1 MQPWQEPELDEI
13 REEYFNRAQ
22 EILDGDAPARDK
34 EGDFSFDRWKAA
46 ADLGVFSL
54 PMPEPYGQAKPLRH
68 VIAAYEGITQGC
80 RDGGLMFALFNQVV
94 GVQMTLAN
102 LASDT
107 LKEKYLPDLIS
118 GKSLACYAFTE
129 ESCGSDSFSMET
141 TAVED
146 GDGYRLNGTKSYL
159 TNAPFSNLAIVFAK
173 TSPKRNPFGL
183 TAFMVDLDW
192 EGCSKGRTFEKMG
205 LRTVHMGEFH
215 MDNVYVPKDHII
227 GTKGGGLRVLTESTA
242 MERALMTVTALGP
255 MKRALDACLERTKTR
270 KTYDKPIGAY
280 QQISTRVANMI
291 MRYKLCRQLQYDTV
305 AKLESGINPTK
316 IADDIA
322 MNKLF
327 ITENFTQFEMDA
339 MQIFGVRGYLLDN
352 FIQQDLRD
360 SLAGGIWAGTSET
373 LRNTIAKIAG
383 LPVDQG

>member
-1 MQPWQEPELDEI
+1 MQPWEDPQIDQLVQEYYQL
-13 REEYFNRAQ
+13 AQ
-22 EILDGDAPARDK
+22 ERLDGDAATRDK
-34 EGDFSFDRWKAA
+34 EGDFSFERWRAA
-46 ADLGVFSL
+46 ADMGVFSL
-54 PMPEPYGQAKPLRH
+54 AMPAPFGQGKSLTH
-68 VIAAYEGITQGC
+68 TIAAFEGITQGC

-102 LASDT
+102 MASQE
-107 LKEKYLPDLIS
+107 LQQKYLPDLIS

-141 TAVED
+141 TATEE
-146 GDGYRLNGTKSYL
+146 GDGYRLSGTKSYL

-173 TSPKRNPFGL
+173 TSPTRNPFGL

-215 MDNVYVPKDHII
+215 MDNVFVPKDHII
-227 GTKGGGLRVLTESTA
+227 GVKGGGLRVLTESTA
-242 MERALMTVTALGP
+242 YERALMTVTALGP
-255 MKRALDACLERTKTR
+255 MKRALDACIERAKTR

-280 QQISTRVANMI
+280 QQVSSRIANMI
-291 MRYKLCRQLQYDTV
+291 MRYRLCRQLQYETIRKV
-305 AKLESGINPTK
+305 ESGIKLTQ

-322 MNKLF
+322 INKLF

-339 MQIFGVRGYLLDN
+339 MQVFGVRGYLLDS

-360 SLAGGIWAGTSET
+360 SLAGSIWAGTSET
-373 LRNTIAKIAG
+373 LRNTIAKLAG
-383 LPVDQG
+383 LPVE

>member
-1 MQPWQEPELDEI
+1 MQPWQDPEIDNLVEKYC
-13 REEYFNRAQ
+13 ELAKAH
-22 EILDGDAPARDK
+22 LDGDAAQRDK
-34 EGDFSFDRWKAA
+34 EGDFSFERWRKAA
-46 ADLGVFSL
+46 ELGVFSL
-54 PMPEPYGQAKPLRH
+54 CMPKPYGDGQSLTH
-68 VIAAYEGITQGC
+68 TLAAFEGITQGC

-94 GVQMTLAN
+94 GVQLTLAN
-102 LASDT
+102 LASDS

-118 GKSLACYAFTE
+118 GQSLACYAFTE

-141 TAVED
+141 TAVEEDD
-146 GDGYRLNGTKSYL
+146 GFRLNGTKSYL

-192 EGCSKGRTFEKMG
+192 PGCSKGRTFEKMG

-215 MDNVYVPKDHII
+215 MDNVLVPKDHII
-227 GTKGGGLRVLTESTA
+227 GVKGGGLRVLTESTA
-242 MERALMTVTALGP
+242 YERALMTVTALGP
-255 MKRALDACLERTKTR
+255 MRRALDACIERCKTR

-280 QQISTRVANMI
+280 QQVSTRIANMM
-291 MRYKLCRQLQYDTV
+291 MRFKLCRQLQYDTV
-305 AKLESGINPTK
+305 SKLDAGIHTTK

-322 MNKLF
+322 INKLF

-339 MQIFGVRGYLLDN
+339 MQIFGVRGYLHDH

-373 LRNTIAKIAG
+373 LRNTIAKLAG
-383 LPVDQG
+383 LPVE

>member
-1 MQPWQEPELDEI
+1 MQPWEDPQIDETVAHFCELAKQE
-13 REEYFNRAQ
+13 
-22 EILDGDAPARDK
+22 LDGDAAARDK
-34 EGDFSFDRWKAA
+34 EGDFSFERWRKAA
-46 ADLGVFSL
+46 EMGVFSL
-54 PMPEPYGQAKPLRH
+54 CMPQPYGQGKSLVH
-68 VIAAYEGITQGC
+68 TIAAMEGISEGC

-94 GVQMTLAN
+94 GVQMTLVN
-102 LASDT
+102 MASEE
-107 LKEKYLPDLIS
+107 LQAQYLPDLIS
-118 GKSLACYAFTE
+118 GKSLACYGFTE

-141 TAVED
+141 TAARD

-173 TSPKRNPFGL
+173 TSAKRNPFGL

-215 MDNVYVPKDHII
+215 MDNVFIPKSHVI
-227 GTKGGGLRVLTESTA
+227 GGKGGGLRVLMESTA
-242 MERALMTVTALGP
+242 YERALMTVNALGP
-255 MKRALDACLERTKTR
+255 MRRALAACTERAQTR

-280 QQISTRVANMI
+280 QQVSSRIANMI
-291 MRYKLCRQLQYDTV
+291 MRYRVCRQLQYDI
-305 AKLESGINPTK
+305 ASKLDSGINPTNM
-316 IADDIA
+316 ADDVAI
-322 MNKLF
+322 NKLF
-327 ITENFTQFEMDA
+327 ITENYTQFEIDA

-373 LRNTIAKIAG
+373 LRNTIAKLAG
-383 LPVDQG
+383 LPVDQ